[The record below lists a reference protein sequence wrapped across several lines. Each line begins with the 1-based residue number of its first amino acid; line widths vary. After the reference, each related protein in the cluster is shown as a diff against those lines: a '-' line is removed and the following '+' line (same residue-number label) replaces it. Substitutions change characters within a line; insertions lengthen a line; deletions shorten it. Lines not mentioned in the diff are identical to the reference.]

1 MAALVLHATV
11 KTATVTITV
20 ATLLQTNRPNTPTT
34 STYTVAKQVIGAITA
49 MKTIRSVAVDVAI
62 HSYDGSIG
70 TYRTDGRM
78 RNRRISH
85 SR

>member
-11 KTATVTITV
+11 KTATVTIT
-20 ATLLQTNRPNTPTT
+20 APTLLQTNRPNTLTT
-34 STYTVAKQVIGAITA
+34 STYMVAKQVIGAITA
-49 MKTIRSVAVDVAI
+49 MKTIRSVDADVAF
-62 HSYDGSIG
+62 HSYDGGTG